1 MGLDDVASLM
11 RSNLPD
17 GLTPLVRVS
26 NTTGAAVDLWIEPL
40 GDRVV
45 LPTDDTFEI
54 MAASDQQHEVEIEF
68 RESSVVVHGWIKQ
81 VNSVSASGNRTLV
94 WP

>member
-1 MGLDDVASLM
+1 MSVATK
-11 RSNLPD
+11 D
-17 GLTPLVRVS
+17 AGFQVVRVS

-40 GDRVV
+40 GDRIV

-54 MAASDQQHEVEIEF
+54 MAASDQQHDVEIEF
-68 RESSVVVHGWIKQ
+68 RDGFVVVHGWIER
-81 VNSVSASGNRTLV
+81 VNSVSESGDRTLV